1 MFCVLSTLLGHG
13 TAAQPAHAAPSGLS
27 TEQFKGVAGVRQ
39 IGPEFPVFEHRM
51 RTGSQAIYFVETD
64 ALSAMNAFIERAR
77 QIGFLKAQDFSSGF
91 CATAPYGDTRVAGPG
106 EARVGCGGRYA
117 RADGTGMTIDVW
129 VCESCPETNSTA
141 SVAITKKS
149 GLTGVEPIPALEPIS
164 TTYAL
169 SPAARES
176 VLTPTDATLVQAGF
190 PVVKGTQLA
199 VPVFA
204 DSSLCAITW
213 IAPLR
218 IQRDP
223 THAFDVYAT
232 NMFDSPSKRA
242 TTIKISGGREVT
254 QQADPDG
261 LRRLTL
267 VQGGT
272 LRQPW
277 ILASECERTL
287 D

>member
-1 MFCVLSTLLGHG
+1 MFCVLSTLLVHG
-13 TAAQPAHAAPSGLS
+13 VIAQATHSAPSGLS
-27 TEQFKGVAGVRQ
+27 TEQFNGVAGVRQ
-39 IGPEFPVFEHRM
+39 IGPEFPVFDR
-51 RTGSQAIYFVETD
+51 RTRAGSQAIYLVETD
-64 ALSAMNAFIERAR
+64 ALSAMNAFVERAR
-77 QIGFLKAQDFSSGF
+77 QVGFLKAHDFSSGA
-91 CATAPYGDTRVAGPG
+91 CVNAPYGGNRVAGPG
-106 EARVGCGGRYA
+106 EARVWCSGRYA
-117 RADGTGMTIDVW
+117 RADGTGVTIDIW
-129 VCESCPETNSTA
+129 VCESCPEPNSTA

-164 TTYAL
+164 TTYEV
-169 SPAARES
+169 SPDARDS
-176 VLTPTDATLVQAGF
+176 VLTPTDATLSQAGF
-190 PVVKGTQLA
+190 PVVMGTQLA

-218 IQRDP
+218 IEQDP
-223 THAFDVYAT
+223 KHAFDVYAT
-232 NMFDSPSKRA
+232 NMFDSSKRA
-242 TTIKISGGREVT
+242 KTIKISGGREVT
-254 QQADPDG
+254 QQSDPDG

-267 VQGGT
+267 IQGGT